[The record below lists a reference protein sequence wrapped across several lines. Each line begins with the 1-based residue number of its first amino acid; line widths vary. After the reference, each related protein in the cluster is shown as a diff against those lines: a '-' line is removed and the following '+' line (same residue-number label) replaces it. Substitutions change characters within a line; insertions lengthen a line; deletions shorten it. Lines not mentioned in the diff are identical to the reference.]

1 MPLVLVVRR
10 LRQVDL
16 SEFETSLVYKVS
28 YRTARAVTQ
37 RNPVSYN
44 PHLHIVRL
52 AR

>member
-28 YRTARAVTQ
+28 YRTTRDVTQ
-37 RNPVSYN
+37 RNHVEKKKE
-44 PHLHIVRL
+44 
-52 AR
+52 